1 MTEDYLQG
9 YADAM
14 NYAIENRSEPLPAK
28 QKPEQD
34 CVGWFGYDTSL
45 RLWFEANKGDDGAI
59 PLYKDSPKT
68 DEVLKKDAALRQAR
82 HMLGK
87 WDGGFSFDDFEA
99 DVTFLMRDIAEAL
112 GETHD

>member
-14 NYAIENRSEPLPAK
+14 NYAIENR
-28 QKPEQD
+28 
-34 CVGWFGYDTSL
+34 
-45 RLWFEANKGDDGAI
+45 
-59 PLYKDSPKT
+59 PKT
-68 DEVLKKDAALRQAR
+68 DEVLKKDAALHQAR

-99 DVTFLMRDIAEAL
+99 DVTFLLLDIAEAL